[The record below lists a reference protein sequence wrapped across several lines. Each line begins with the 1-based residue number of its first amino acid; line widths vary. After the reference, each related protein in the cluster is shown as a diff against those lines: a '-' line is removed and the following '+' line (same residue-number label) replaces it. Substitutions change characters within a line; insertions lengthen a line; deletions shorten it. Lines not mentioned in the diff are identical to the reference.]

1 MGCSGMLLPTSQSK
15 EEPDSLLWCPQLL
28 PPQALEP
35 CRGQWGSP
43 RWQQGREDRIWAG
56 GCSLLLPTLMMLLPA
71 REGTLCMARGGCTHQ
86 PNSPNSPSGC
96 RTQPVQLPCMYS
108 YLHMYTYVLRTGSC
122 PALRTHHDAQ
132 GWGQGAITLCQ
143 PLTNTH
149 TWHEIHTPPTAL
161 SLCHS
166 VRFGAGWGSGG
177 SGMGHW
183 GSSISDRLG
192 KGRLLPSP
200 RLGSSPS
207 LQPPQPQHLPAGYD
221 GGLCWA
227 PLSPRQRG
235 QGGRG
240 GSVTAATAPPPQG
253 RGSDSSVATPMAY
266 TRLEDS
272 VRGPGAGGEGWGTK
286 GL

>member
-1 MGCSGMLLPTSQSK
+1 
-15 EEPDSLLWCPQLL
+15 
-28 PPQALEP
+28 
-35 CRGQWGSP
+35 
-43 RWQQGREDRIWAG
+43 
-56 GCSLLLPTLMMLLPA
+56 MLLPA
-71 REGTLCMARGGCTHQ
+71 REGTLCRARGGCTHQ

-122 PALRTHHDAQ
+122 PALRTHHNAQ

-149 TWHEIHTPPTAL
+149 TWHETHTPPTAF

-166 VRFGAGWGSGG
+166 VRFGAGWDSGG

-207 LQPPQPQHLPAGYD
+207 LQPPQPQHLPAGCD
-221 GGLCWA
+221 GGLAVLGTAVTQAVWPGREGRVCHCSHST
-227 PLSPRQRG
+227 PSPGLG
-235 QGGRG
+235 Q
-240 GSVTAATAPPPQG
+240 
-253 RGSDSSVATPMAY
+253 
-266 TRLEDS
+266 
-272 VRGPGAGGEGWGTK
+272 
-286 GL
+286 